1 MADAVPSSADA
12 GSTGA
17 LLELRGIQLDAA
29 AGGAEEAI
37 RISGQILVDID
48 AVDPSYVDAMLEREQ
63 SVSTVMGEG
72 VAIPHGTNESKG
84 AVLRNALSFTRFP
97 DGVDWNGK
105 PVTIAIGIAALGN
118 DHVGILSKLAMIL
131 VDPDKSKQLRS
142 TTDAQQVLD
151 LLSPHEGDEDE

>member
-1 MADAVPSSADA
+1 MSDD
-12 GSTGA
+12 STSGP
-17 LLELRGIQLDAA
+17 LLELRGIQLEAA

-37 RISGQILVDID
+37 RAAGQLLVDID

-84 AVLRNALSFTRFP
+84 FVRRNALSFTRFP

-105 PVTIAIGIAALGN
+105 PVTIAIGIAAQGN

-131 VDPDKSKQLRS
+131 VDLEKAERLRN
-142 TTDAQQVLD
+142 TIDPQQVLE
-151 LLSPHEGDEDE
+151 LLTPDEGDDDE

>member
-1 MADAVPSSADA
+1 MSDHANTS
-12 GSTGA
+12 GR

-37 RISGQILVDID
+37 RVAGRRLVEIG
-48 AVDPSYVDAMLEREQ
+48 AVEPSYVDAMLEREQ

-84 AVLRNALSFTRFP
+84 WVRRNALSFIRFP
-97 DGVDWNGK
+97 EGVDWNGK
-105 PVTIAIGIAALGN
+105 PVTIAIGIAAQGN

-131 VDPDKSKQLRS
+131 VDPDKAAQLRG
-142 TTDAQQVLD
+142 TTDPQEVLD
-151 LLSPHEGDEDE
+151 LLAPDEGDEDE

>member
-1 MADAVPSSADA
+1 
-12 GSTGA
+12 
-17 LLELRGIQLDAA
+17 
-29 AGGAEEAI
+29 
-37 RISGQILVDID
+37 
-48 AVDPSYVDAMLEREQ
+48 MLEREQ

-105 PVTIAIGIAALGN
+105 PVTIAIGIAAQGN

-131 VDPDKSKQLRS
+131 VDPEKAEQLRN
-142 TTDAQQVLD
+142 TTDPQQVLD
-151 LLSPHEGDEDE
+151 LLTPTKEMTTSEGRGLLRTGRRAARGRPRAHARTRRGQAPHPQLLHLRH

>member
-1 MADAVPSSADA
+1 MADQAQ
-12 GSTGA
+12 TGA

-37 RISGQILVDID
+37 KIAGQLLVDIG

-105 PVTIAIGIAALGN
+105 PVTIAIGIAAQGN

-131 VDPDKSKQLRS
+131 VDPDKAKQLRN

-151 LLSPHEGDEDE
+151 LLSPHEVDEDE

>member
-1 MADAVPSSADA
+1 MSDDASAS
-12 GSTGA
+12 GG

-37 RISGQILVDID
+37 RIAGQRLVDIE
-48 AVDPSYVDAMLEREQ
+48 AVDPAYVDAMLEREQ

-84 AVLRNALSFTRFP
+84 SVRRNALSFVKFP

-105 PVTIAIGIAALGN
+105 PVTIAIGIAAQGN

-131 VDPDKSKQLRS
+131 VDPDKAAQLRG
-142 TTDAQQVLD
+142 TTDPQEVLD
-151 LLSPHEGDEDE
+151 LLAPDEGDEDE

>member
-1 MADAVPSSADA
+1 MSDQSTA
-12 GSTGA
+12 GG

-37 RISGQILVDID
+37 RVAGQKLVDIGS
-48 AVDPSYVDAMLEREQ
+48 VDPSYVDAMIEREQ

-84 AVLRNALSFTRFP
+84 AVKRNALSFIRFP

-105 PVTIAIGIAALGN
+105 PVTIAIGIAAQGN

-131 VDPDKSKQLRS
+131 VGPVYAAQMRNATDP
-142 TTDAQQVLD
+142 QQVLD
-151 LLSPHEGDEDE
+151 LLTPTDGDDDE

>member
-1 MADAVPSSADA
+1 MADQAQ
-12 GSTGA
+12 TGA

>member
-1 MADAVPSSADA
+1 MSDATTA
-12 GSTGA
+12 GTSGA
-17 LLELRGIQLDAA
+17 LLELRGIQLGAA

-37 RISGQILVDID
+37 RIVGQQLVDIG
-48 AVDPSYVDAMLEREQ
+48 AVEPSYVDAMLEREQ

-84 AVLRNALSFTRFP
+84 AVKRNALSFTRFP

-105 PVTIAIGIAALGN
+105 PVTIAIGIAAQGN

-131 VDPDKSKQLRS
+131 VDPAKAEQLRN
-142 TTDAQQVLD
+142 TTDAGQVLD
-151 LLSPHEGDEDE
+151 LLTPEGEEEDE

>member
-1 MADAVPSSADA
+1 MADQAQ
-12 GSTGA
+12 TGA

-37 RISGQILVDID
+37 RITGQILVDID

-105 PVTIAIGIAALGN
+105 PVTIAIGIAAQGN

-131 VDPDKSKQLRS
+131 VDPDKSEQLRN

>member
-1 MADAVPSSADA
+1 MSDA
-12 GSTGA
+12 GPASGA

-37 RISGQILVDID
+37 RIVGRLLVDID
-48 AVDPSYVDAMLEREQ
+48 AVEPSYVDAMLEREQ

-84 AVLRNALSFTRFP
+84 SVKRNALSFTRFP
-97 DGVDWNGK
+97 EGIDWNGK
-105 PVTIAIGIAALGN
+105 PVTIAIGIAAQGN

-131 VDPDKSKQLRS
+131 VDPEKAEQLRN
-142 TTDAQQVLD
+142 TTDAQAVLE
-151 LLSPHEGDEDE
+151 LLTPDEEDDG

>member
-1 MADAVPSSADA
+1 MSDQSTA
-12 GSTGA
+12 GT

-37 RISGQILVDID
+37 RITGQKLVDIGS
-48 AVDPSYVDAMLEREQ
+48 VEPSYVDAMIEREQ

-84 AVLRNALSFTRFP
+84 AVKRNALSFIKFP

-105 PVTIAIGIAALGN
+105 QVTIAIGIAAQGN

-131 VDPDKSKQLRS
+131 VDPDAAAQLRGA
-142 TTDAQQVLD
+142 TDPQQVLD
-151 LLSPHEGDEDE
+151 LLTPTDGDDDE

>member
-1 MADAVPSSADA
+1 MSDDSTT
-12 GSTGA
+12 TGA

-37 RISGQILVDID
+37 RVAGQLLVEID

-72 VAIPHGTNESKG
+72 VAIPHGTNESNG
-84 AVLRNALSFTRFP
+84 YVRRNALSFTRFP
-97 DGVDWNGK
+97 EGVDWNGK
-105 PVTIAIGIAALGN
+105 PVTIAIGIAAQGN

-131 VDPDKSKQLRS
+131 VDPEKAEQLRN
-142 TTDAQQVLD
+142 TTDPQQVLE
-151 LLSPHEGDEDE
+151 LLTPDEGDDDE

>member
-1 MADAVPSSADA
+1 MADQAQ
-12 GSTGA
+12 TGA
-17 LLELRGIQLDAA
+17 LLELRGIQLEAA

-37 RISGQILVDID
+37 RIAGQLLVDID

-105 PVTIAIGIAALGN
+105 PVTIAIGIAAQGN

-131 VDPDKSKQLRS
+131 VDPDKAEQLRN

-151 LLSPHEGDEDE
+151 LLSPHEVDEDE

>member
-1 MADAVPSSADA
+1 MSDEVTS
-12 GSTGA
+12 GG

-37 RISGQILVDID
+37 RVAGQRLVDIG

-84 AVLRNALSFTRFP
+84 AVKRNALSFIRFP

-105 PVTIAIGIAALGN
+105 PVTIAIGIAAQGN

-131 VDPDKSKQLRS
+131 VDPDKAEQLRN
-142 TTDAQQVLD
+142 TTDAGQVLE
-151 LLSPHEGDEDE
+151 LLSPDEGDEDE

>member
-1 MADAVPSSADA
+1 MSDEVTS
-12 GSTGA
+12 GG

-29 AGGAEEAI
+29 ARGAEEAI
-37 RISGQILVDID
+37 RVAGQRLVDIG

-84 AVLRNALSFTRFP
+84 AVKRNALSFIRFP

-105 PVTIAIGIAALGN
+105 PVTIAIGIAAQGN

-131 VDPDKSKQLRS
+131 VDPDKAEQLRN
-142 TTDAQQVLD
+142 TTDAGQVLE
-151 LLSPHEGDEDE
+151 LLSPDEGDEDE

>member
-1 MADAVPSSADA
+1 MADQAQ
-12 GSTGA
+12 TGA
-17 LLELRGIQLDAA
+17 LLELRGIQLEAA

-37 RISGQILVDID
+37 RIAGQILVDID

-105 PVTIAIGIAALGN
+105 PVTIAIGIAAQGN

-131 VDPDKSKQLRS
+131 VDPDKAKQLRN

-151 LLSPHEGDEDE
+151 LLSPHEVDEDE

>member
-1 MADAVPSSADA
+1 MADEAQTD
-12 GSTGA
+12 A

-37 RISGQILVDID
+37 RITGQILVNID

-84 AVLRNALSFTRFP
+84 AVLRNALSVTRFP

-105 PVTIAIGIAALGN
+105 PVTIAIGIAAQGN

-131 VDPDKSKQLRS
+131 VDPEKAARLRN

-151 LLSPHEGDEDE
+151 LLSPHEGDEDA

>member
-1 MADAVPSSADA
+1 MADQAQ
-12 GSTGA
+12 TGA

-29 AGGAEEAI
+29 AGGADEAI
-37 RISGQILVDID
+37 KIAGQLLVDIG

-105 PVTIAIGIAALGN
+105 PVTIAIGIAAQGN

-131 VDPDKSKQLRS
+131 VDPDKAKQLRN

-151 LLSPHEGDEDE
+151 LLSPHEVDEDE

>member
-1 MADAVPSSADA
+1 MSDDASAS
-12 GSTGA
+12 GG

-37 RISGQILVDID
+37 RITGQRLVDIE
-48 AVDPSYVDAMLEREQ
+48 AVDPAYVDAMLEREQ

-84 AVLRNALSFTRFP
+84 AVRRNALSFVKFP

-105 PVTIAIGIAALGN
+105 PVTIAIGIAAQGN

-131 VDPDKSKQLRS
+131 VDPDKAAQLRG
-142 TTDAQQVLD
+142 TTDPQEVLD
-151 LLSPHEGDEDE
+151 LLAPDEGDEDE

>member
-1 MADAVPSSADA
+1 MADASAA
-12 GSTGA
+12 GS

-37 RISGQILVDID
+37 RIAGQRLVDIG
-48 AVDPSYVDAMLEREQ
+48 AVDPSYVDAMLERER

-84 AVLRNALSFTRFP
+84 AVQRNALSFIRFP

-105 PVTIAIGIAALGN
+105 PVTIAIGIAAQGN
-118 DHVGILSKLAMIL
+118 DHVGILSKLATIL
-131 VDPDKSKQLRS
+131 VDGESAAQLRGA
-142 TTDAQQVLD
+142 DDPQQVLD
-151 LLSPHEGDEDE
+151 LLAPDDDEEGDDE

>member
-1 MADAVPSSADA
+1 MSDDTA
-12 GSTGA
+12 STGA

-37 RISGQILVDID
+37 RVAGQQLVDIG
-48 AVDPSYVDAMLEREQ
+48 AVEPSYVDAMLEREQ

-84 AVLRNALSFTRFP
+84 AVKRNALTFTRFP

-105 PVTIAIGIAALGN
+105 PVTIAIGIAAQGN

-131 VDPDKSKQLRS
+131 VDPEKSEQLRN

-151 LLSPHEGDEDE
+151 LLTPDEEGDG

>member
-1 MADAVPSSADA
+1 MADQAQ
-12 GSTGA
+12 TGA

-37 RISGQILVDID
+37 RIAGQILVDID

-97 DGVDWNGK
+97 EGVDWNGK
-105 PVTIAIGIAALGN
+105 PVTIAIGIAAQGN

-131 VDPDKSKQLRS
+131 VDPDKAEHLRN

>member
-1 MADAVPSSADA
+1 MADQAQ
-12 GSTGA
+12 TGA
-17 LLELRGIQLDAA
+17 LLELRGIQLEAA

-37 RISGQILVDID
+37 RIAGQILVDID

-105 PVTIAIGIAALGN
+105 PVTIAIGIAAQGN

-131 VDPDKSKQLRS
+131 VDPDKAEQLRD

-151 LLSPHEGDEDE
+151 LLSPHEVDEDE

>member
-1 MADAVPSSADA
+1 MADQAQ
-12 GSTGA
+12 TGA

-37 RISGQILVDID
+37 RIAGQILVDIE

-105 PVTIAIGIAALGN
+105 PVTIAIGIAAQGN

-131 VDPDKSKQLRS
+131 VDPDKAEQLRNTS
-142 TTDAQQVLD
+142 DAQQVLD

>member
-1 MADAVPSSADA
+1 MSDDSTA
-12 GSTGA
+12 GG

-37 RISGQILVDID
+37 RVAGQRLVDIG
-48 AVDPSYVDAMLEREQ
+48 AVDASYVDAMLEREQ

-84 AVLRNALSFTRFP
+84 AVRRNALSFIKFP

-105 PVTIAIGIAALGN
+105 PVTIAIGIAAQGN

-131 VDPDKSKQLRS
+131 VDPDKAGQLRGA
-142 TTDAQQVLD
+142 TDPQQVLD
-151 LLSPHEGDEDE
+151 LLTPDEGDEDE

>member
-1 MADAVPSSADA
+1 MSDDNNPS
-12 GSTGA
+12 GG

-37 RISGQILVDID
+37 RITGQRLVDIGS
-48 AVDPSYVDAMLEREQ
+48 VDPAYVDAMIEREQ

-84 AVLRNALSFTRFP
+84 SVRRNALSFIKFP

-105 PVTIAIGIAALGN
+105 PVTIAIGIAAQGN

-131 VDPDKSKQLRS
+131 VDPDKAAHLRS
-142 TTDAQQVLD
+142 TTDPQQVLD
-151 LLSPHEGDEDE
+151 LLTADEGDDDE